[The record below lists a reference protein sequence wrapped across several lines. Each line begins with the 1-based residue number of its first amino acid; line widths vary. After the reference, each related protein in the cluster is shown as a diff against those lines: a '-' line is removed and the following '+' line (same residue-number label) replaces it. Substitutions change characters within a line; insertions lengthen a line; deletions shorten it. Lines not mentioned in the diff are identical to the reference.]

1 MYKRQPLNWSAGSY
15 QVLVYSNGSLWH
27 TVNITLVLD
36 AHNETTP
43 NYVLPS
49 GNSGNEVTKSN
60 DNNMGFLMIGLVL
73 FALVAISRTIKKE
86 KPTGNEE
93 E

>member
-1 MYKRQPLNWSAGSY
+1 MVHFG
-15 QVLVYSNGSLWH
+15 

-36 AHNETTP
+36 THNETTP

-73 FALVAISRTIKKE
+73 FALAAISRTIKKE
-86 KPTGNEE
+86 KPSGNEE